1 MDESNVLNDSS
12 IKSILG
18 SVRHAIGLG
27 DEHTFFDS
35 DLVMCINS
43 VLDVIHQ
50 LGAGPI
56 NGFSITGETETW
68 DDYFGLLNTIEFIKA
83 YVYISVKLIFDPPQ
97 NSFLV
102 KALED
107 KQKEYEWRIN
117 VAAESKLWKTDC

>member
-1 MDESNVLNDSS
+1 MDE
-12 IKSILG
+12 KKTILEDI
-18 SVRHAIGLG
+18 RHAIGLG

-35 DLVMCINS
+35 DLIMHINS
-43 VLDVIHQ
+43 TFDVIHQ

-56 NGFSITGETETW
+56 TGFTIQNGTETW
-68 DDYFGLLNTIEFIKA
+68 DDYFAGHETIEFIKT
-83 YVYISVKLIFDPPQ
+83 YVYISTKLVFDPPQ

-117 VAAESKLWKTDC
+117 VAAESKFWKTPC